1 MQIRRKMDDMGHE
14 AEDMEGYLKK
24 WTYTQ
29 QVGPRPEDRLQTTP
43 YANRDYFDT
52 IHEIRNDLQK
62 ENNKLSAVEQH
73 RREVQ
78 S

>member
-1 MQIRRKMDDMGHE
+1 
-14 AEDMEGYLKK
+14 MEGYLKK

-43 YANRDYFDT
+43 YANRDFFDT

-62 ENNKLSAVEQH
+62 ESNKLSAVE
-73 RREVQ
+73 
-78 S
+78 